1 MLYYL
6 KIVFLSIKNPI
17 LYIRKC
23 IVDKGRDYTPPSSLW
38 DFDGQCRGATFV
50 VLILTTDL
58 SRPRGGTK
66 KIRQ

>member
-17 LYIRKC
+17 LYIRKQ
-23 IVDKGRDYTPPSSLW
+23 IVDKGRDYT
-38 DFDGQCRGATFV
+38 RGATFV
-50 VLILTTDL
+50 VSILMTDL
-58 SRPRGGTK
+58 SRPHGGTK